1 MNLVQKFDKGLAKKA
16 DKKNLGDWKTGEDAE
31 NLSRMLVNFMTN
43 PSYFGPPVASL

>member
-43 PSYFGPPVASL
+43 PS